1 MENIIVKKSYF
12 DNIETAIN
20 SLNQFFSSNF
30 KQKNFPVID
39 NDYQL
44 DDTISKILGL
54 MNGVESSWI
63 ENTDEVE
70 RIVDAINAVS
80 EKYDDHPYEQI
91 CDNNDSVTI
100 DHIDAFISFKA
111 LQFIADHFEEFS
123 KLMNGIYTMELFLK
137 PSKYK
142 ETIDLFSQD
151 INVSELET
159 VSDDIH
165 TPIFDGAA
173 YIKSLFDS
181 DQVTIPKSI
190 DEQEEVKRF
199 YNYQD
204 ASYEINIDDSDSE
217 ITPVQ
222 EAAEVNYFTK
232 RKPVHIRYDEKKD
245 KFHISAQ
252 FRKSIDQLKDGL
264 EKCKNSED
272 LLEFFDDP
280 KGRYP
285 EADDF
290 SSNVLPFILAK
301 VFNNTKKYPN
311 QDMDMTLFR
320 PYINSYKSIAD
331 NNPGAKRFVNYDLFS
346 TFKTDK
352 RGTIRFIMDFC
363 EINLYNDPAAAITN
377 NNLLTI
383 FNIFDSRIYFD
394 ILYNL
399 IPDKVKKAKYPSED
413 DFVKRIRGRINKNS
427 RNTNVYKPVVKA
439 AVENDVPTADDLM
452 EYTTMSVK
460 EFGDM
465 SISDMMLCE
474 HYTQILRDEINTLD
488 ARIYNEGL
496 SPIRIDWMLR
506 DYKDSVIQE
515 VDKGGVPEYMKTRV
529 RLSDEMGTTPRV
541 TQTEI
546 QIPPDTPTNSVD
558 ELVDSID
565 SKMDIRTDDIGD
577 MLGAD
582 ANVTKNGTN
591 IVYNITYNNSFNRDD
606 HSNHSSSN
614 STSSNDLSSGKNINK
629 SNNVTN
635 THSDSHNSNS
645 SNTPEGS
652 PISESMDID
661 EGLNNNNNSNGSVD
675 TKDSKVQEF
684 ASGYA
689 VDDVFAFL
697 ESEEPLSTIT
707 EATTKPPKGQSLTA
721 TLYDVD
727 RNTRNLQQKS
737 KRAVQK
743 GIGTAKALLKP
754 ATRTKQWLASVVDSL
769 INRHEDAVK
778 TEIIENDSYRSTLF
792 KASRLALKLGM
803 AGIAFTLNTYIGV
816 AYVALQA
823 SKVLDKERLKKEV
836 ENEMATEI
844 EILDYK
850 IQKADEAGDVKAVAE
865 MKRLR
870 SKMTQIASGIR
881 HSNIKHPRSVS

>member
-142 ETIDLFSQD
+142 GTIELFSQD

-363 EINLYNDPAAAITN
+363 EINLYNDPSAAITN

-413 DFVKRIRGRINKNS
+413 DFVKRVRGRINKNS
-427 RNTNVYKPVVKA
+427 RNTNVYKPEVKA
-439 AVENDVPTADDLM
+439 AAENDIPTAEEVV
-452 EYTTMSVK
+452 EYTTASVK

-515 VDKGGVPEYMKTRV
+515 VDKGTVPEYMKTRV
-529 RLSDEMGTTPRV
+529 RLSDEMGTTPKV
-541 TQTEI
+541 TQTEV
-546 QIPPDTPTNSVD
+546 QVPPDTPTNSVD
-558 ELVDSID
+558 ELTDSID
-565 SKMDIRTDDIGD
+565 SRMNIKSDDIGD
-577 MLGAD
+577 MLGAE
-582 ANVTKNGTN
+582 ANTNGKNTH

-606 HSNHSSSN
+606 HSDHSSH
-614 STSSNDLSSGKNINK
+614 NDLSSGKNINK
-629 SNNVTN
+629 SNNVTT
-635 THSDSHNSNS
+635 THTNSHNVSASNKPDKLS
-645 SNTPEGS
+645 VSVS
-652 PISESMDID
+652 ADID
-661 EGLNNNNNSNGSVD
+661 KGSNNNNNSNGSVD

-707 EATTKPPKGQSLTA
+707 EATTRRPPKGSLTDA
-721 TLYDVD
+721 LMTADMNSRKV
-727 RNTRNLQQKS
+727 QQKS
-737 KRAVQK
+737 KRTVQK
-743 GIGTAKALLKP
+743 SIGATKALLKP
-754 ATRTKQWLASVVDSL
+754 ATRTKQWLAGIVDSL
-769 INRHEDAVK
+769 IKRNEDTVK
-778 TEIIENDSYRSTLF
+778 TEIIENDGYRSTLF

-803 AGIAFTLNTYIGV
+803 AGIAFTLNTYIGA
-816 AYVALQA
+816 AYAALQVSRA
-823 SKVLDKERLKKEV
+823 VDKERLKREV
-836 ENEMATEI
+836 ENEMATEMS
-844 EILDYK
+844 ILQDK
-850 IQKADEAGDVKAVAE
+850 IQKADEAGDLKAKYE
-865 MKRLR
+865 LMRLEGKMK
-870 SKMTQIASGIR
+870 QITSGIR
-881 HSNIKHPRSVS
+881 HGNVKHPRSVS